1 LETNPAYNPPSTA
14 TPEGSLARTV
24 LYVIWVAA
32 FICMGIA
39 LSQFH
44 LISAS
49 FSPMIFLTYVA
60 MAAVSEARP
69 SRLISGRIA
78 LTHAVGILA
87 FVSSRETAFASA
99 FAALTLGYTLGTV
112 IYELQRPQVADR
124 RTFTLRV
131 AEEVMSASSAFMLAG
146 IVFIALGGVIP
157 TGAIQAKDSTSGMLI
172 VAYAALYSGFIGVL
186 FAVRRMARGQTVDR
200 ADRLRML
207 AMIIL
212 PAMLSVLGGEVARAT
227 GSFGQILLYI
237 GTVFVLFLLYDLSNA
252 ETRLRKDL
260 TLEQAMSNEN
270 QRLYEAQSGQVEQ
283 LALLNRVVGSL
294 GGTLVTDTL
303 VEHLIS
309 SASILSNATGF
320 AIYVQWPDRLELTRC
335 VGLGDDFSLK
345 APPPINIPD
354 ARTAYA
360 AHPVVV
366 DNLSTDARA
375 AALRTAKLET
385 LFRGVVEFPMVA
397 GGELIGIL
405 SLFYAAN
412 ALPTVNQI
420 DMLRTFATQAA
431 QALANARQYLDAIE
445 AYQRRGERLLT
456 LTWLSRTLSSSVDI
470 QSMCEQVIDVVLL
483 ATGAEIGVVLL
494 LEEYTNLSTLT
505 IGAQRGLVKGIA
517 EISDILGDFAPFLSP
532 DRGTMIVYR
541 ENAVENG
548 PPFLSQHSQT
558 LLISPMVQGGL
569 LFGAIWLETS
579 SSTAFNADDVRFIE
593 QVSHQSLIVLEN
605 ARLFQRI
612 ESDRDRLATLLD
624 TMEEGLM
631 MVDRQGRI
639 VIANPQIAM
648 LGINPDLLIST
659 GYFDLLLDTELDLA
673 TRTGFNSVQQAEQ
686 FIADLTAVGVE
697 LPPLD
702 YNIQTSSGI
711 RYIER
716 RIVPIQNDDKEA
728 LGAMLVFYDRTAQH
742 DLERSREELTHMIVH
757 DLRSPLTAVTTSL
770 KLIHASVPQDSKYWP
785 VIESTTE
792 VSRRAI
798 RKILN
803 RVNSMLDI
811 AKMRSG
817 KIALTCEY
825 ANLGQLIKMVINEL
839 EPIAIDMHV
848 RLEFEPMGDIP
859 TLNIDTDKTERLM
872 MNLIDNALKYSPDE
886 GKIIVRAYS
895 EGESGAHQGFV
906 RIDVIDEGPG
916 IPSEYKLKL
925 FESFVQ
931 VEGSKPRRGG
941 VGLGLTF
948 CKLVVDAHGGQLW
961 IEDNPGGG
969 SIFALTLPV
978 TPLAD
983 LDIDLYDESAE

>member
-1 LETNPAYNPPSTA
+1 LETYLAQNPPSPVRA
-14 TPEGSLARTV
+14 EEKLARTTV
-24 LYVIWVAA
+24 YTLWVAA
-32 FICMGIA
+32 LICMGV
-39 LSQFH
+39 LLTQFH
-44 LISAS
+44 LISAPLPPTL
-49 FSPMIFLTYVA
+49 FIIYLI

-87 FVSSRETAFASA
+87 FVSSRESAFASV
-99 FAALTLGYTLGTV
+99 FVALTLGYTIGAVL
-112 IYELQRPQVADR
+112 YEYQRPQPTDR
-124 RTFTLRV
+124 RTFFLRV
-131 AEEVMSASSAFMLAG
+131 AEEVMSAASAFMLTG
-146 IVFIALGGVIP
+146 VFFIALGGVIP
-157 TGAIQAKDSTSGMLI
+157 IGAIQPRHSTSGVLI
-172 VAYAALYSGFIGVL
+172 IAYAGLYSGFIGML
-186 FAVRRMARGQTVDR
+186 FALRRMARGQIVDR

-270 QRLYEAQSGQVEQ
+270 QRLYETQTEQVEQ

-309 SASILSNATGF
+309 SVSILSDATGF
-320 AIYVQWPDRLELTRC
+320 AIYVQGADRLELTRS
-335 VGLGDDFSLK
+335 VGLGEDFALK
-345 APPPINIPD
+345 APPPMNIPD
-354 ARTAYA
+354 ARMAHA
-360 AHPVVV
+360 AHPLVI

-375 AALRTAKLET
+375 TGLRTAKLDT

-405 SLFYAAN
+405 SLFYAESD
-412 ALPTVNQI
+412 LPTPNQI

-494 LEEYTNLSTLT
+494 LEEYTHLASLT
-505 IGAQRGLVKGIA
+505 VGAQRGLAKGIL
-517 EISDILGDFAPFLSP
+517 EISDVLGDFAPYLSP
-532 DRGTMIVYR
+532 EQGSLIVYR
-541 ENAVENG
+541 ENAGEG
-548 PPFLSQHSQT
+548 SPPFLSQHSQT

-579 SSTAFNADDVRFIE
+579 SSTAFNAEDVRFIE

-605 ARLFQRI
+605 ARLFQRT
-612 ESDRDRLATLLD
+612 ESDRDRLAILLD

-639 VIANPQIAM
+639 VIANPQISM
-648 LGINPDLLIST
+648 LGVNPNSLIAT
-659 GYFDLLLDTELDLA
+659 GYFDLLHNSQIELA
-673 TRTGFNSVQQAEQ
+673 ARTGFSSEQEAEQ
-686 FIADLTAVGVE
+686 FIADLTAAGVE
-697 LPPLD
+697 LPPLE
-702 YNIQTSSGI
+702 YNIQTPTGV

-716 RIVPIQNDDKEA
+716 RIVPIQNNDKEA

-742 DLERSREELTHMIVH
+742 DLERSREELTHMIIH

-770 KLIHASVPQDSKYWP
+770 KLIHASVPLDSKYWP
-785 VIESTTE
+785 IIESTTE

-817 KIALTCEY
+817 KVALTCEH
-825 ANLGQLIKMVINEL
+825 ANLAQLIKTVIHEL
-839 EPIAIDMHV
+839 EPIAIDLRV
-848 RLEFEPMGDIP
+848 RLEFEPMSD
-859 TLNIDTDKTERLM
+859 TLNLNVDTDKTERLF

-886 GKIIVRAYS
+886 GKIIVRTYT
-895 EGESGAHQGFV
+895 EGEHGAPQGFV
-906 RIDVIDEGPG
+906 RIDVIDEGAG

-931 VEGSKPRRGG
+931 VAGSKPRRGG

-961 IEDNPGGG
+961 IEDNSGGG
-969 SIFALTLPV
+969 SIFSLTLPV
-978 TPLAD
+978 APLTD
-983 LDIDLYDESAE
+983 LDENFCQRPPS